1 MRKIKHISD
10 LKEEKMRLRIKQL
23 ELERELRLSWN
34 DLKNNLDPKTLL
46 KNKIADITHHDSNK
60 EDLLGS
66 TINHV
71 AGYLTRQ
78 LVTTVVDKLVH
89 K

>member
-46 KNKIADITHHDSNK
+46 KNKITDITHHDPNK
-60 EDLLGS
+60 KDLLGS

>member
-10 LKEEKMRLRIKQL
+10 LNEEKMRLRIKQL

-46 KNKIADITHHDSNK
+46 KNKIADITPVSYTHLDVYK
-60 EDLLGS
+60 
-66 TINHV
+66 
-71 AGYLTRQ
+71 RQ
-78 LVTTVVDKLVH
+78 PHFIFGNEAIPVSFRCSI
-89 K
+89 

>member
-1 MRKIKHISD
+1 MRKIKHIRD
-10 LKEEKMRLRIKQL
+10 LNEEKMRLRIRQL

-46 KNKIADITHHDSNK
+46 KNKIADITHNDSNK
-60 EDLLGS
+60 EDLLSS

>member
-46 KNKIADITHHDSNK
+46 KNKICWVVR
-60 EDLLGS
+60 S
-66 TINHV
+66 TM
-71 AGYLTRQ
+71 
-78 LVTTVVDKLVH
+78 
-89 K
+89 